1 MQNLVTLQFY
11 DFLKTKQ
18 MTVIG
23 KKTPQKT
30 KNTPTRKMNQGKL
43 RMKYNLGQP

>member
-23 KKTPQKT
+23 KKKPP
-30 KNTPTRKMNQGKL
+30 KNKKHTN
-43 RMKYNLGQP
+43 